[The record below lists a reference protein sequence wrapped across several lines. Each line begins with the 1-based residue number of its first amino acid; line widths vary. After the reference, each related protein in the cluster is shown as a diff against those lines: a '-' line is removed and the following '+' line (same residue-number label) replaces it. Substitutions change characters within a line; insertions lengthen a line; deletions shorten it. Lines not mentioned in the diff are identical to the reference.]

1 MDLYL
6 SLPEGTCK
14 LFFSMTGE
22 RVRVLGS
29 CRGLI
34 LIVTALPRRSTL
46 QGIESESGERPRP
59 RASAAPPLGVPCA
72 FAHSE
77 SASVFISRRPRVGG
91 GGDDACFGTGGGEME
106 RFEWRRGTYLG
117 GAPLGR
123 LNFHS

>member
-46 QGIESESGERPRP
+46 RGIESESGERPRP
-59 RASAAPPLGVPCA
+59 RASAATGSSMRFCALGVSLSLHFSSSGWRRRRRRLFWNGRRRNGAIRMEKRNLPRR
-72 FAHSE
+72 SP
-77 SASVFISRRPRVGG
+77 SRPRSV
-91 GGDDACFGTGGGEME
+91 D
-106 RFEWRRGTYLG
+106 
-117 GAPLGR
+117 
-123 LNFHS
+123 